1 MAAQPI
7 GRHRDA
13 AVVIL
18 TGLALVSAILEV
30 VDVLRYLGLLPMG
43 ELLGLQFYGINWL
56 GALLSGVVAVIWFSV
71 VRQLWNLDEQGW
83 LFVVVIAILNLVLL
97 LAAVVGRTSVQ
108 AVSLGILVNGAAL
121 ILALLPST
129 QAAFGRR

>member
-7 GRHRDA
+7 GRRRDA

-18 TGLALVSAILEV
+18 TGLALVSGLLEV
-30 VDVLRYLGLLPMG
+30 VDVLRFLGILPMG
-43 ELLGLQFYGINWL
+43 EIFGLQFYGVNWL
-56 GALLSGVVAVIWFSV
+56 GALLSGIVAVIWFSV
-71 VRQLWNLDEQGW
+71 VRQLWNLDPQGW
-83 LFVVVIAILNLVLL
+83 LFVVVIAILNLALL
-97 LAAVVGRTSVQ
+97 LAAVVGRTTFQ
-108 AVSLGILVNGAAL
+108 AVSLSAVVNAAAL